1 MRSIWKGSIGFGLV
15 NIPIS
20 LYPAVKERPFDFHFL
35 HKKDRGRIRNE
46 RVCEVCGQTV
56 DYGDLVRGYEYEKG
70 QYVVLTDKDL
80 EKVGAQSSRHIEIT
94 DFVKQSEIDPVFF
107 EKPYYLAPGRSGE
120 KAYALFQ
127 EVLKQNQRIGI
138 GRLVLHTREQ
148 LAAVRATDGALMLEI
163 LRFSDELRDV
173 EALKLLPKKGQRA
186 TKRELHLAEQLI
198 SQLSTR
204 FDPKKYIDTYHDA
217 LLSLIKRKLSGETVR
232 APIKAP
238 RATNVVDLMSKLK
251 ASLKQVKQR
260 ESPQRKAVA

>member
-1 MRSIWKGSIGFGLV
+1 MRTIWKGSISFGLV

-56 DYGDLVRGYEYEKG
+56 DYGNLVRGYEYEKG

-94 DFVKQSEIDPVFF
+94 DFVKQGEIDPVFF

-127 EVLKQNQRIGI
+127 EVLKQTQRIGI

-148 LAAVRATDGALMLEI
+148 LAAVRATDGALMVEI

-173 EALKLLPKKGQRA
+173 EALKLPKKGPRA

-198 SQLSTR
+198 SELSTR

-232 APIKAP
+232 VPIKAH

-251 ASLKQVKQR
+251 ASLKQVKR
-260 ESPQRKAVA
+260 RVPPRRTAVA